1 MHSYSNHLTKACAD
15 YTLHKYLYYND
26 PNYFFP
32 LCGYSRYKCYRT
44 CYDPSENGQCVIYL
58 RYENPVSQYA
68 TDPMGMFT
76 AMKFSSPRYHNA
88 GDNELY
94 RVGSDC
100 RYVGVQLHLA
110 AIKNCG

>member
-15 YTLHKYLYYND
+15 YTLHKCLYYND
-26 PNYFFP
+26 PKYFFS

-44 CYDPSENGQCVIYL
+44 CYEPDQDGQCVIYL
-58 RYENPVSQYA
+58 RYDNPVSQYA

-88 GDNELY
+88 GGNEFY
-94 RVGSDC
+94 MQA
-100 RYVGVQLHLA
+100 VQ
-110 AIKNCG
+110 